1 MDDGLMSRKLLE
13 PARLPCFGETQA
25 SKAQTGGGE
34 GGKLGLPC
42 TLRHNNNQ
50 EGLTLKLIV

>member
-25 SKAQTGGGE
+25 SKAQTEGGE
-34 GGKLGLPC
+34 GGKFGLPC